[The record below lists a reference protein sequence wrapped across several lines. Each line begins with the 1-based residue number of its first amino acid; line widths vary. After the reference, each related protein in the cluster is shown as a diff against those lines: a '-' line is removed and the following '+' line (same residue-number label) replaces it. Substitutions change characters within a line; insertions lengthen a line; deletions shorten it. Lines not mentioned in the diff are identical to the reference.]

1 MLKKYI
7 RENYMIPLVYMLDI
21 SNTTAIAH
29 KVDEIV
35 NTSNRHIY
43 RLSTDYLQVI

>member
-1 MLKKYI
+1 
-7 RENYMIPLVYMLDI
+7 MIPLVYMLDI

-35 NTSNRHIY
+35 NTQIIY
-43 RLSTDYLQVI
+43 RLSTGHIKLIYGSSTGHL